1 MTHTAFPTTVVK
13 GALTGLVAVAMFAPL
28 ATTANAAEA
37 TGDAASNEQSFI
49 QYDVAQNPA
58 GDQGKALTTM
68 LGDFNTYWTPNKGV
82 ASDAGEKVLAHD
94 DALTEEINNKA
105 AADTKAGTNDQQARA
120 YSDAQMDTTDTLYE
134 AFGPTIGAYFKAD
147 MNAGKLPKTT
157 AYLKS
162 MGVSTSNAKS
172 TYAHP
177 RPYIDRANYKG
188 QELDLKGLKDTLNIQ
203 KVQAYE
209 NQGEYASLADS
220 GSFPSGHT
228 TFAFSKGTALA
239 AVMPELGAQI
249 MTRVSEAGN
258 NRIVLG
264 VHYPLDIMGGHIAGA
279 YGVATA
285 LSDPATAQEAKAVR
299 AELQSVLGADCKA
312 DGLTKDV
319 NLHDCINATNA
330 NGQSS
335 KKQYG
340 GYTNSFTDDV
350 VTKPVT
356 DEDSTLAAYTA
367 RMTYGFEQTGDT
379 TKRPVVPEGAENLLA
394 NVDYFNTDDP
404 ANGKL
409 KLSTDELRQVIAASE
424 IKSGYPLDADSN
436 GWGRINL
443 AAIYTAR
450 VTFDKADAATRK
462 ITGIS
467 FGHHRDEVE
476 IEAAKPSVP
485 TQPKA
490 DAITNLLTDYN
501 TYFDFY
507 NANGVKNTDV
517 AKATTKHDD
526 DLTASINNKAF
537 GADGKTAQDQ
547 RALSD
552 AQMNS
557 TNTLYDALGPVLG
570 QYYKTAMDNGKL
582 PQTKAFLATMDKS
595 ASTGTAKAY
604 YQHPRPYIDRVNFQG
619 KTLNIDDTLQNR
631 IKKVPGYET
640 FDWGD
645 GETPDNEYT
654 SLYNSG
660 SFPSGH
666 TTFAFTQGAGLA
678 YILPELGPEIMT
690 RVSEA
695 GNNRIVLGVHY
706 PLDILGG
713 HIAGQYGVA
722 TAVSSDAKAKAEA
735 AAARTE
741 LVNYLTAQ
749 CKADKHG
756 DTLESCI
763 DNTKANSTD
772 GYKNDFTDDVV
783 KNAVTDRKSAIAAYK
798 ARMTYGFQT
807 TGKTD
812 QAAVVPDAAVS
823 MLDNVAAFKNLTT
836 DQKKAVLAATEGD
849 SGYPLD
855 ASSKG
860 WARINLA
867 AAYSA
872 KVTLSSDKKTVEKV
886 EPGQAEAS
894 VVVATPDTTAPV
906 FSGVQ
911 DATVALNSKFDALA
925 GVTAKDDKDGD
936 VTADIKVS
944 GSVNTAKAG
953 EYTLTYTVSDKA
965 GNTATAK
972 RVITV
977 AAKGTAPAGNTNG
990 VKTAGQLGKTGVA
1003 ITGIALVVI
1012 VAAAAGVTM
1021 VIRRRRA

>member
-1 MTHTAFPTTVVK
+1 MTRTAFPTTAVK
-13 GALTGLVAVAMFAPL
+13 GALAGLVAVAMFVPL
-28 ATTANAAEA
+28 ATTANAADA
-37 TGDAASNEQSFI
+37 TANNQQSYI
-49 QYDVAQNPA
+49 QYDLAQKPA
-58 GDQGKALTTM
+58 GTDQGKNLTAM
-68 LGDFNTYWTPNKGV
+68 LGDFNTYWTPGKGV
-82 ASDAGEKVLAHD
+82 TSDAGEKVLAHD
-94 DALTEEINNKA
+94 DALTEQINNQA
-105 AADTKAGTNDQQARA
+105 AKDTADKTNDQQARA

-147 MNAGKLPKTT
+147 MNNGKLPKTA
-157 AYLKS
+157 AYLKAMS
-162 MGVSTSNAKS
+162 SSISTSNAKS

-188 QELDLKGLKDTLNIQ
+188 VKLDLKGLKSTLNIE

-209 NQGEYASLADS
+209 DQGEYDGLADS

-228 TFAFSKGTALA
+228 TFAFSQGTALA

-279 YGVATA
+279 YGVASA
-285 LSDPATAQEAKAVR
+285 LSDPTVAQEAKDVR
-299 AELQSVLGADCKA
+299 AELQSVLGADCQTN
-312 DGLTKDV
+312 GITKDV
-319 NLHDCINATNA
+319 DLHSCINATNA

-350 VTKPVT
+350 VKNPVT

-367 RMTYGFEQTGDT
+367 RMTYGFTQTGDT

-394 NVDYFNTDDP
+394 NVDYFNTDDTSDP
-404 ANGKL
+404 SDAKL
-409 KLSTDELRQVIAASE
+409 KFTTDELRQVIAASE
-424 IKSGYPLDADSN
+424 IESGYPLDADSN

-450 VTFDKADAATRK
+450 VTFDGTDPATRK
-462 ITGIS
+462 ITDIS
-467 FGHHRDEVE
+467 FGHHRNEVR
-476 IEAAKPSVP
+476 IENAKPSVP

-490 DAITNLLTDYN
+490 DAITDLLTDYN
-501 TYFDFY
+501 NYFDFY

-517 AKATTKHDD
+517 AKSVTKHDD

-537 GADGKTAQDQ
+537 GADGKTDQDQ

-582 PQTKAFLATMDKS
+582 PQTKAFLATMNES

-631 IKKVPGYET
+631 IKKVPGYEN

-645 GETPDNEYT
+645 GGKPSNQYED
-654 SLYNSG
+654 LYNSG

-722 TAVSSDAKAKAEA
+722 TAVSSDAKAKTEA

-741 LVNYLTAQ
+741 LVDYLTAQ

-756 DTLESCI
+756 DTLEACI
-763 DNTKANSTD
+763 TNTKANSTE

-783 KNAVTDRKSAIAAYK
+783 KTAVTDRASALAAYK

-807 TGKTD
+807 TGKTGQD
-812 QAAVVPDAAVS
+812 AVVPDAAVS
-823 MLDNVAAFKNLTT
+823 MLDNVEAFKSLTP
-836 DQKKAVLAATEGD
+836 DQKKAVLAATEGE

-860 WARINLA
+860 WARVNLA

-872 KVTLSSDKKTVEKV
+872 KVTLSKDKKTVVNV
-886 EPGQAEAS
+886 EPGQSEAS
-894 VVVATPDTTAPV
+894 VVVA
-906 FSGVQ
+906 
-911 DATVALNSKFDALA
+911 
-925 GVTAKDDKDGD
+925 
-936 VTADIKVS
+936 
-944 GSVNTAKAG
+944 
-953 EYTLTYTVSDKA
+953 SDEQPGNNNGNNNGNA
-965 GNTATAK
+965 GNNN
-972 RVITV
+972 
-977 AAKGTAPAGNTNG
+977 AGNNNSGNNNAGNNNSGNNNSGNNNGNAGNNGNNANDSGKANANGTNTSG
-990 VKTAGQLGKTGVA
+990 AKTAGQLGKTGTAVA
-1003 ITGIALVVI
+1003 GIAAVVVI
-1012 VAAAAGVTM
+1012 AAAAGVTM
-1021 VIRRRRA
+1021 VIRRRHA